1 MAGSGSGYMRGLGD
15 EEEAQVSVK
24 EEETGQHSRSF
35 AIFDSPSKL
44 RFAQKSPQFYD
55 KHVGLILYYLLHSI
69 QLQRLA
75 VKNSH
80 KIHKE
85 IDDTIK
91 TRSKIY

>member
-1 MAGSGSGYMRGLGD
+1 MYVCKIGYDGCYGYGPMAGSGSGYMRGLGD

-55 KHVGLILYYLLHSI
+55 KHVGLIL
-69 QLQRLA
+69 
-75 VKNSH
+75 
-80 KIHKE
+80 
-85 IDDTIK
+85 
-91 TRSKIY
+91 